1 MDLLQNVAS
10 LFQRKINLDDR
21 ISELQQELSDIGDI
35 KTMLETDGWRILHQ
49 KLIKLIEAFD
59 KQIIDLTGDLD
70 KNKDEI
76 IARRAIKTAYV
87 GFLGIITNQIST
99 EGEKRMKLRKTIEFQ
114 NETQE
119 GTTQNG

>member
-1 MDLLQNVAS
+1 MFDNIAS
-10 LFQRKINLDDR
+10 LFQRRVNLDDR
-21 ISELQQELSDIGDI
+21 ITALQAELSDIADI

-49 KLIKLIEAFD
+49 KLIDLIATFD
-59 KQIIDLTGDLD
+59 KQIVELTGNLD